1 VCISPRMRPL
11 LRDLLDL
18 LGCDYYQMKADAER
32 ILLGKIMGPLHDSP
46 EAPPGGVT
54 GRRT

>member
-1 VCISPRMRPL
+1 MRPL